1 MLDWTTRFLAASVKV
16 PQAVQTF
23 SQFFT
28 HIVWTMLNKCMN
40 NYKNFRD
47 DALAADWLRDNG
59 IAVQSF
65 STTHIKLL
73 QAQQAAHA
81 LLTQHLS
88 LLTAAQTKT
97 LKAFQQKM
105 THKKARA
112 KLKPEHAYPILNI
125 STKINRQLFKGYRG
139 LDKQSIT

>member
-1 MLDWTTRFLAASVKV
+1 
-16 PQAVQTF
+16 
-23 SQFFT
+23 
-28 HIVWTMLNKCMN
+28 MN

-59 IAVQSF
+59 ISVQSF